1 MQPMKQK
8 TIKRPFKPLLHQRH
22 RVKSQRRHLQ
32 THSHRQKS
40 QPPDANS
47 AVPASGNTAADSS
60 TESKKKK
67 SVSNEISG
75 ILIEDSNLYA
85 QGTSILIKKDTGGKN
100 KAVESNVSIV
110 IQNVQVSSV
119 YGGGYAI
126 ASKGNASA
134 NVSGSISCTLENVDV
149 SEVYAGGSVALK
161 IINSVSPVAEQW
173 GNLVAAA
180 FKRRRFR

>member
-1 MQPMKQK
+1 MKQK

-40 QPPDANS
+40 QPPD
-47 AVPASGNTAADSS
+47 GNTAADSS

-67 SVSNEISG
+67 SVSYENSG

>member
-67 SVSNEISG
+67 SVSNENSG

-134 NVSGSISCTLENVDV
+134 NVSGSDV